1 MESLVSRSSH
11 RRKHSTT
18 AANIFSSAFSFKNP
32 YGDVLLS
39 NGAERNSPQVHE
51 YSEIFS
57 GSSSIPVLDLS
68 GMDER
73 VGSSDSRSSKL
84 DYTNIF
90 GGLTHDEVCVPY
102 EELFKGGSAKK
113 SKTRSVSLLSFIKK
127 FFCFTLDV
135 KFFSF
140 MYIVLRLLARE
151 CCFIGFQIDCY

>member
-1 MESLVSRSSH
+1 MESLSRSSH

-18 AANIFSSAFSFKNP
+18 AANVFSSAFSFKNP

-39 NGAERNSPQVHE
+39 NGGERKSLQVHE

-73 VGSSDSRSSKL
+73 VGSGDSRSSKL

-90 GGLTHDEVCVPY
+90 GSLTHDEVFVPY
-102 EELFKGGSAKK
+102 EELLKGSAKK
-113 SKTRSVSLLSFIKK
+113 AKTRLVYLLSFRNK
-127 FFCFTLDV
+127 FVNFTFNV
-135 KFFSF
+135 KFGLSLIC
-140 MYIVLRLLARE
+140 YRLALA
-151 CCFIGFQIDCY
+151 GT